1 VKELRN
7 AYQAWCLE
15 NGERP
20 ISSAAFGRSLDERGF
35 PHFKGGKNVSYRRGI
50 RLFTAA
56 ELALDAPTP
65 APSEGTPEAQ
75 GGLPGL
81 PGLPRFQVHE
91 KIDSHEGLP
100 ENRVTQVT
108 QVTHEP
114 SEEHEELVEELF

>member
-1 VKELRN
+1 MRN

-20 ISSAAFGRSLDERGF
+20 ISSAAFSRSLDERGF
-35 PHFKGGKNVSYRRGI
+35 PSFKGGKNVSYRKGI

-56 ELALDAPTP
+56 ELEAAQPDRHPT
-65 APSEGTPEAQ
+65 EEPELP

-81 PGLPRFQVHE
+81 PGLPDFQEVS
-91 KIDSHEGLP
+91 KFVSHEGLS

-114 SEEHEELVEELF
+114 PEEQADLVEELF